1 MPDPASPP
9 GHPIGQRAIA
19 LWLLIL
25 CAMVFVMVV
34 LGGLTRLTHSGLSM
48 VEWRPITGWLPPL
61 NDAQWQQAFDHY
73 RRFPEYRAYNSGMT
87 VEEFMEIFW
96 LEYLHRLWGRL
107 MGLAFLIPF
116 VVFCVRGWVDRRL
129 GIQLMGAFVLGGLQ
143 GALGWYMVASGLV
156 DRPDV
161 SQYRLTAHFLAA
173 LAIYGYMLWL
183 ALTLLLPRTEPAE
196 GADRLYRGSL
206 AVTALALLTMVS
218 GGFVAGLDAGF
229 AYNTFPLMDGEILP
243 DAAYSLSPWY
253 INLFEDITTVQFNH
267 RILATATVVAVAVFW
282 LASRRAML
290 SKRTRIAAIHL
301 MALVLIQA
309 GLGIATLLMQVP
321 VALGS
326 LHQVGAILLFSVALW
341 TVFELRQATRD

>member
-1 MPDPASPP
+1 MFCASCAPTATNNGSCILPDPASPP

-116 VVFCVRGWVDRRL
+116 VVFCVDRK
-129 GIQLMGAFVLGGLQ
+129 
-143 GALGWYMVASGLV
+143 S
-156 DRPDV
+156 
-161 SQYRLTAHFLAA
+161 
-173 LAIYGYMLWL
+173 
-183 ALTLLLPRTEPAE
+183 
-196 GADRLYRGSL
+196 
-206 AVTALALLTMVS
+206 
-218 GGFVAGLDAGF
+218 
-229 AYNTFPLMDGEILP
+229 
-243 DAAYSLSPWY
+243 
-253 INLFEDITTVQFNH
+253 
-267 RILATATVVAVAVFW
+267 VV
-282 LASRRAML
+282 
-290 SKRTRIAAIHL
+290 
-301 MALVLIQA
+301 
-309 GLGIATLLMQVP
+309 
-321 VALGS
+321 
-326 LHQVGAILLFSVALW
+326 
-341 TVFELRQATRD
+341 